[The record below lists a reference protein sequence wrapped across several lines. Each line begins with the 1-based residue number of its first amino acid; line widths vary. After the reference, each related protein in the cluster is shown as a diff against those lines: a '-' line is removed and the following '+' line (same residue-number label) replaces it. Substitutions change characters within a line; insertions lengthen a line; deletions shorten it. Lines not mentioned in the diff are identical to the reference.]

1 MITANQLR
9 AARALLGVSQR
20 ELAEVSGVSVPTV
33 RRMEASEGTV
43 RANVDSLTKILAAL
57 NQLGLELLYDGEPG
71 PSGGRGVRLRD

>member
-9 AARALLGVSQR
+9 AARALLGISQR
-20 ELAEVSGVSVPTV
+20 ELAEVSGVSIPTV

-43 RANVDSLTKILAAL
+43 RANVDSLTKIVAAL
-57 NQLGLELLYDGEPG
+57 NQLGLELLYDGVPG